1 MRIHFIAIGG
11 AIMHQLAITLSKKGH
26 RVSGSDDVINDPA
39 KSNLEKE
46 GILPAKIGFFAE
58 NITSDIEV
66 VVLGM
71 HAKFDNIE
79 LTNAMELG
87 IKVYSFPEYIYEQ
100 SKEKRRVVIA
110 GSHGKTTIT
119 SMIMHALR
127 HQNMDFDYLVGSS
140 VKGFEHSVKISD
152 APIIILEGDEYLAS
166 SLTKEPKFIYYKGNL
181 AVLSGIE
188 WDHVNV
194 FKTEAIYFE
203 QFQKLVKS
211 LESDATLFYF
221 NTPKIAETIKGIR
234 NDISLISYQSGEYT
248 AHEDKFILKK
258 DDATYSFD
266 FFGKHN
272 MENLEAAKNIC
283 VSLGMNESDFYT
295 AMQSFTG
302 AGRRLEKLVDE
313 PNRIVFKDFA
323 HSPSKLTATV
333 KAVSEKY
340 PSKTLIACYEM
351 HTYSTLTASF
361 LPQYHGAF
369 GEIKHAVVFID
380 KDVVEKKGN
389 QIFSKEEIISAFG
402 NSNIEY
408 FTQKDDLEN
417 YFESIHIDNPVFLMM
432 SSGTFG
438 GIDLSNIGLKKKL
451 TSNLESPTTDNES
464 TSSPIEQAFF
474 QNYQKKPTAPRP
486 LLVMICAS
494 MLFFILPSLFFL
506 WRYKDNEDY
515 YPTIAACFNFQVMIS
530 IGLLIFAGMTIF
542 FPFGNFLFLI
552 GLFFFHAYN
561 LYKGAI
567 QLANGEP
574 LNISKGIL
582 VLLPKK

>member
-26 RVSGSDDVINDPA
+26 QVSGSDDVINDPA

-46 GILPAKIGFFAE
+46 GVLPAKIGFFAE

-79 LTNAMELG
+79 LTRAMELG

-100 SKEKRRVVIA
+100 SKEKKRIVVA

-181 AVLSGIE
+181 ACLSGIE

-211 LESDATLFYF
+211 LESGATLFYY
-221 NTPKIAETIKGIR
+221 NTPKIAETIQGLR
-234 NDISLISYQSGEYT
+234 SDIFLIPYQSSEYT
-248 AHEDKFILKK
+248 ADEDKFILKK
-258 DDATYSFD
+258 DDVAYSFD

-283 VSLGMNESDFYT
+283 ISLGMKESEFYN

-361 LPQYHGAF
+361 LPQYQGAF
-369 GEIKHAVVFID
+369 GDTKHAVVFID
-380 KDVVEKKGN
+380 KAVVEKKGN

-402 NSNIEY
+402 NTHIEY
-408 FTQKDDLEN
+408 FTTREDLEL
-417 YFESIHIDNPVFLMM
+417 YFESIHIDNPVYLMM

-438 GIDLSNIGLKKKL
+438 GMDLTTVGLKKKL
-451 TSNLESPTTDNES
+451 TSNQEFPRIDNIEAK
-464 TSSPIEQAFF
+464 SPIEQQFF
-474 QNYQKKPTAPRP
+474 NSRQVPIEAPRP
-486 LLVMICAS
+486 LIIMLCAS
-494 MLFFILPSLFFL
+494 MLFFILPSLYFL
-506 WRYKDNEDY
+506 WRYKEREDY
-515 YPTIAACFNFQVMIS
+515 YPIIAACFNFQVMIG
-530 IGLLIFAGMTIF
+530 IGLLIFAGMTLF
-542 FPFGNFLFLI
+542 FPFGNFIFLI
-552 GLFFFHAYN
+552 GLFFFHVYN
-561 LYKGAI
+561 LYKGAM
-567 QLANGEP
+567 QLAQGEN
-574 LNISKGIL
+574 LDISKGIL
-582 VLLPKK
+582 VLMPKK

>member
-26 RVSGSDDVINDPA
+26 QVSGSDDVINDPA

-46 GILPAKIGFFAE
+46 GILPTKIGFFAE

-79 LTNAMELG
+79 LTRAMELG

-100 SKEKRRVVIA
+100 SKEKTRVVVA

-181 AVLSGIE
+181 ACLSGIE

-211 LESDATLFYF
+211 LESGATLFYY
-221 NTPKIAETIKGIR
+221 NTPKIAETIQGLR
-234 NDISLISYQSGEYT
+234 SDISLIPYQSSEYT
-248 AHEDKFILKK
+248 ADEDKFILKK
-258 DDATYSFD
+258 DDVAYSFD

-283 VSLGMNESDFYT
+283 ISLGMKESEFYCIYKSMAKHT
-295 AMQSFTG
+295 YKTLEFYEQCYKTLEDMQSHITMG
-302 AGRRLEKLVDE
+302 GEGSL
-313 PNRIVFKDFA
+313 
-323 HSPSKLTATV
+323 S
-333 KAVSEKY
+333 
-340 PSKTLIACYEM
+340 M
-351 HTYSTLTASF
+351 
-361 LPQYHGAF
+361 
-369 GEIKHAVVFID
+369 EIKVNG
-380 KDVVEKKGN
+380 KDYKM
-389 QIFSKEEIISAFG
+389 IFSD
-402 NSNIEY
+402 NDQIE
-408 FTQKDDLEN
+408 LA
-417 YFESIHIDNPVFLMM
+417 ILM
-432 SSGTFG
+432 F
-438 GIDLSNIGLKKKL
+438 KQ
-451 TSNLESPTTDNES
+451 NLEQTMVIGKT
-464 TSSPIEQAFF
+464 
-474 QNYQKKPTAPRP
+474 Y
-486 LLVMICAS
+486 
-494 MLFFILPSLFFL
+494 
-506 WRYKDNEDY
+506 
-515 YPTIAACFNFQVMIS
+515 AA
-530 IGLLIFAGMTIF
+530 L
-542 FPFGNFLFLI
+542 
-552 GLFFFHAYN
+552 
-561 LYKGAI
+561 KGD
-567 QLANGEP
+567 E
-574 LNISKGIL
+574 
-582 VLLPKK
+582 

>member
-26 RVSGSDDVINDPA
+26 QVSGSDDVINDPA

-46 GILPAKIGFFAE
+46 GILPSKIGFFAE
-58 NITSDIEV
+58 NITPDIEV

-79 LTNAMELG
+79 LTKAMELG

-100 SKEKRRVVIA
+100 SKEKTRVVVA

-119 SMIMHALR
+119 SMIMHAL
-127 HQNMDFDYLVGSS
+127 QFQKIEFDYLVGSS

-181 AVLSGIE
+181 ACLSGIE

-194 FKTEAIYFE
+194 FKTEDIYFQ

-211 LESDATLFYF
+211 LESGATLFYY
-221 NTPKIAETIKGIR
+221 NTPKIVETIQGLR
-234 NDISLISYQSGEYT
+234 SDISLIPYQSEDYT
-248 AHEDKFILKK
+248 ADEDKFILSKNGN
-258 DDATYSFD
+258 TYAFD

-283 VSLGMNESDFYT
+283 VSLGMNEADFYN

-313 PNRIVFKDFA
+313 PGRIVFKDFA

-333 KAVSEKY
+333 KAVTEKY
-340 PSKTLIACYEM
+340 PSKTIIACYEM

-361 LPQYHGAF
+361 LPQYQGAF
-369 GEIKHAVVFID
+369 GQVNHAIVFID
-380 KDVVEKKGN
+380 KEVVEKKGN
-389 QIFSKEEIISAFG
+389 QIFSKEEVTSAFG
-402 NSNIEY
+402 HSNIEY
-408 FTQKDDLEN
+408 FTNKSDLEN
-417 YFESIHIDNPVFLMM
+417 YLDSIEVENPVFLMM

-438 GIDLSNIGLKKKL
+438 GIDLNAVGLKKKSI
-451 TSNLESPTTDNES
+451 TKENFDEK
-464 TSSPIEQAFF
+464 SPIEKQFF
-474 QNYQKKPTAPRP
+474 DNHVDTIETPKP
-486 LLVMICAS
+486 LIIMLCSS

-506 WRYKDNEDY
+506 WRYKEREDY
-515 YPTIAACFNFQVMIS
+515 YPVIAACFNFQVMIS
-530 IGLLIFAGMTIF
+530 IGLLIFAGMTLF

-552 GLFFFHAYN
+552 GLYFFHIYN
-561 LYKGAI
+561 LYKGAM
-567 QLANGEP
+567 QLANNEK

-582 VLLPKK
+582 VLLPKKF

>member
-26 RVSGSDDVINDPA
+26 QVSGSDDVINDPA
-39 KSNLEKE
+39 KSNLEKV
-46 GILPAKIGFFAE
+46 GILPSKIGFFAE
-58 NITSDIEV
+58 NITPNIDV

-79 LTNAMELG
+79 LTKAMELG

-100 SKEKRRVVIA
+100 SKEKTRVVVA

-119 SMIMHALR
+119 SMIMHAL
-127 HQNMDFDYLVGSS
+127 QFQKIEFDYLVGSS

-181 AVLSGIE
+181 ACLSGIE

-194 FKTEAIYFE
+194 FKTENIYFQ
-203 QFQKLVKS
+203 QFQKLVNS
-211 LESDATLFYF
+211 LESGATLFYY
-221 NTPKIAETIKGIR
+221 NTPKIAETIQGLR
-234 NDISLISYQSGEYT
+234 SDISLIPYQSEDYT
-248 AHEDKFILKK
+248 ADEDKFILSKNGN
-258 DDATYSFD
+258 TYAFD

-283 VSLGMNESDFYT
+283 VSLGMNEADFYN

-313 PNRIVFKDFA
+313 PGRIVFKDFA

-333 KAVSEKY
+333 KAVTEKY
-340 PSKTLIACYEM
+340 PSKTIIACYEM

-361 LPQYHGAF
+361 LPQYQGAF
-369 GEIKHAVVFID
+369 GQVNHAIVFID
-380 KDVVEKKGN
+380 KEVVEKKGN
-389 QIFSKEEIISAFG
+389 QIFSKEEVTSAFG
-402 NSNIEY
+402 HSNIEY
-408 FTQKDDLEN
+408 FTNKSDLEN
-417 YFESIHIDNPVFLMM
+417 YLDSIEVENPVFLMM

-438 GIDLSNIGLKKKL
+438 GMDLNAVGLKKKSI
-451 TSNLESPTTDNES
+451 TKENFDEK
-464 TSSPIEQAFF
+464 SPIEKQFF
-474 QNYQKKPTAPRP
+474 DNHVDTVETPKP
-486 LLVMICAS
+486 LIIMLCSS

-506 WRYKDNEDY
+506 WRYKEREDY
-515 YPTIAACFNFQVMIS
+515 YPVIAACFNFQVMIS
-530 IGLLIFAGMTIF
+530 IGLLIFAGMTLF

-552 GLFFFHAYN
+552 GLYFFHIYN

-567 QLANGEP
+567 QLANNEK

-582 VLLPKK
+582 VLLPKKF